1 MKFYLKLKFMLIL
14 IVKFNFTKLLLKNL
28 NLLKHIFYYIIAF
41 VQQKKINGLL
51 MLNFR
56 IYTILSTR
64 KQELI

>member
-28 NLLKHIFYYIIAF
+28 NLLKHVFYYIIAF

-51 MLNFR
+51 MLNFC

>member
-1 MKFYLKLKFMLIL
+1 MLIL
-14 IVKFNFTKLLLKNL
+14 IIKFNFTKLLLKNL